1 MTDTGIASPGD
12 TAAKTIHGVLQ
23 RMLGAP
29 LPVRIVDWHDEEHG
43 HPDWPAVRL
52 RDRRALTRI
61 VHAPGEIGL
70 ARAFV
75 MGELDTDGDVFD
87 ILDVVLPL
95 VRDTEPST
103 AVPKREL
110 FGIARRLGVFAPEPA
125 PPSTE
130 LPRQRS
136 VAHSVHRDRQSV
148 SHHYDVGNEFYRLFL
163 GDTMT
168 YSCGYWREP
177 DAGLDRAQ
185 LDKAELICRKLGL
198 RPGMRMLDVG
208 SGWGTLLIHAALHH
222 GISGVGVTL
231 STEQRAW
238 AERAAA
244 DAGVA
249 DRVEFRLQDYRHIED
264 GPFDAISSVGMAE
277 HVGERNLPTY
287 ASVLHTLL
295 RPGGRLLNHAIA
307 STFPTPQVNSIRDR
321 RSFIDRYVFP
331 DGELVTMATMNTVL
345 ERAGFEVRDVE
356 SLREHY
362 ALTLRAWVHNLRMH
376 WDRAVDLVGPE
387 RARVWW
393 LYMAGSAVAF
403 ENGSISIFQTLAVK
417 QAQGSAGVPL
427 TRGALI
433 GDLLHA

>member
-1 MTDTGIASPGD
+1 MADTTIASHGD

-29 LPVRIVDWHDEEHG
+29 LPVRIIDWHDNEHG
-43 HPDWPAVRL
+43 DPAWPSVRL
-52 RDRRALTRI
+52 RERRALTRI

-75 MGELDTDGDVFD
+75 TGELDTEGDVFGV
-87 ILDVVLPL
+87 LDLVLPL
-95 VRDTEPST
+95 VRDADPAS
-103 AVPKREL
+103 AVSKREL
-110 FGIARRLGVFAPEPA
+110 FGIARRLGVLAPEP
-125 PPSTE
+125 PPPATE
-130 LPRQRS
+130 LPRPRS
-136 VAHSVHRDRQSV
+136 VAHSIHRDRQSV
-148 SHHYDVGNEFYRLFL
+148 SHHYDVGNAFYRLFL
-163 GDTMT
+163 GPSMT
-168 YSCGYWREP
+168 YSCGYWRTR
-177 DAGLDRAQ
+177 DIGLDAAQ
-185 LDKAELICRKLGL
+185 RDKAELVCRKLGL

-222 GISGVGVTL
+222 GVTGVGVTL

-244 DAGVA
+244 EAGVG
-249 DRVEFRLQDYRHIED
+249 DRVEFRLQDYRHIDD
-264 GPFDAISSVGMAE
+264 GPFDAISSIGMAE
-277 HVGERNLPTY
+277 HVGGRNLPTY
-287 ASVLHTLL
+287 ADALHALL

-307 STFPTPQVNSIRDR
+307 STFPVAQQSSLRDR

-331 DGELVTMATMNTVL
+331 DGELVTMATMNAVL

-362 ALTLRAWVHNLRMH
+362 ALTLRAWVHNLRAS
-376 WDRAVDLVGPE
+376 WDHAVELVGEE

-417 QAQGSAGVPL
+417 QEQGSAGVPL
-427 TRGALI
+427 TRGELV
-433 GDLLHA
+433 GDLLHP